1 MKHARE
7 GGTVRYRARVE
18 YDGTEFA
25 GFQAQPGRRTV
36 QGELERVLAHL
47 SGEPTIRI
55 KSAGRTD
62 AGVHA
67 TGQVIAFTWHGGMAA
82 KELGQ
87 AIGALLP
94 PDVAIGSLARVALD
108 FDPRRAATRREYRY
122 SIWTGPRRP
131 FGRHTVYEL
140 DEPDGSSPADG
151 VSRPSKPYVPPDRGF
166 GHDGYPAIGMT
177 IDAAEG
183 FCRWLSLKTGLEF
196 RLPAR
201 QEWTYLAA
209 GESLAAY
216 CCDVEADSLDR
227 VAWFVDNSKF
237 STHAVGEKRPNLFG
251 LYDIHGNASE
261 WVTSDSRKPIA
272 LGGSFRDDADECT
285 STSFQQQLRSWNTSD
300 PQIPKSSWWLADCS
314 WVGFRFVIEAD
325 TIDQSILQELTDE

>member
-7 GGTVRYRARVE
+7 GGPVRYRARVQ

-67 TGQVIAFTWHGGMAA
+67 TGQVIAFTWSGGMAA
-82 KELGQ
+82 SELGQ

-94 PDVAIGSLARVALD
+94 PDVAIGSLTRVALD

-131 FGRHTVYEL
+131 LQRRTVYEL
-140 DEPDGSSPADG
+140 DERLDAEAMHQAAQHLVGRHDFSAFGRVQSTS
-151 VSRPSKPYVPPDRGF
+151 VRTMYSVRVRRRGQLVTIDVTGDAF
-166 GHDGYPAIGMT
+166 LQQMVRSIVAALIRIGMGRAT
-177 IDAAEG
+177 EEDLVSELHSPGRAFEG
-183 FCRWLSLKTGLEF
+183 AVAPAQGLCLRRVVIGPSRTRDNDKE
-196 RLPAR
+196 AR
-201 QEWTYLAA
+201 Q
-209 GESLAAY
+209 G
-216 CCDVEADSLDR
+216 
-227 VAWFVDNSKF
+227 
-237 STHAVGEKRPNLFG
+237 P
-251 LYDIHGNASE
+251 
-261 WVTSDSRKPIA
+261 
-272 LGGSFRDDADECT
+272 
-285 STSFQQQLRSWNTSD
+285 
-300 PQIPKSSWWLADCS
+300 
-314 WVGFRFVIEAD
+314 
-325 TIDQSILQELTDE
+325 